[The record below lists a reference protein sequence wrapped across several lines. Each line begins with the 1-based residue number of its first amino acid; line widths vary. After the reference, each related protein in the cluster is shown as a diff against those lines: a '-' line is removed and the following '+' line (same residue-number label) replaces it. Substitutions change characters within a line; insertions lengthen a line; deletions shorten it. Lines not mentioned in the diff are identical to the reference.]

1 MFTRPDRIS
10 DDVRFGGLYTF
21 ADLFV
26 VIAVAVYGMGTLAD
40 MIFPPLRPF
49 FRVYV
54 LVFTLFWMLPSP
66 LKPQQKNIITL
77 FDIAKKDRTVYLTD
91 GIYDSQEAALEE
103 AYQLE
108 GKESVPSDR

>member
-26 VIAVAVYGMGTLAD
+26 VIAVSVYGMGALAD
-40 MIFPPLRPF
+40 MVFPPLRFF

-54 LVFTLFWMLPSP
+54 IVFTLFWMLPSP

-77 FDIAKKDRTVYLTD
+77 FDIAKKDRTIYQTD
-91 GIYDSQEAALEE
+91 SVYDSQEEALEDE
-103 AYQLE
+103 YELQK
-108 GKESVPSDR
+108 KESLSRDR

>member
-26 VIAVAVYGMGTLAD
+26 VIAVSVYGMGTLAD
-40 MIFPPLRPF
+40 MIFPPMRPF
-49 FRVYV
+49 FRAYV
-54 LVFTLFWMLPSP
+54 IVFTLFWMLPSP

-77 FDIAKKDRTVYLTD
+77 FDIAKKDRTIYQTD
-91 GIYDSQEAALEE
+91 SVYDSQEDALEDE
-103 AYQLE
+103 YQLE
-108 GKESVPSDR
+108 SKEALASDR